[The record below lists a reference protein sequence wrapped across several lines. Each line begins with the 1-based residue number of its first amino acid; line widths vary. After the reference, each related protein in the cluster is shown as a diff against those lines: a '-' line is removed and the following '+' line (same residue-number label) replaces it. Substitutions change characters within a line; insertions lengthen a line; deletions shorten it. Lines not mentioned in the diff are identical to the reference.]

1 MTTQIPQY
9 QADILGAGYEQL
21 TLNFPDD
28 YDGRMEYMIVMLLY
42 QTGMRVSELVNL
54 KDTQIDFSRSQIKVL
69 GKAIEDGI

>member
-28 YDGRMEYMIVMLLY
+28 YDGKVTSSLML
-42 QTGMRVSELVNL
+42 RRPP
-54 KDTQIDFSRSQIKVL
+54 RSTLDISLSAADVYNIQ
-69 GKAIEDGI
+69 GQ